1 MRKRCWKTVLSAIL
15 ASAMLFTS
23 VPTNLT
29 MTVQAKEPGVED
41 TLDDVNETEDEDEQE
56 NESLTGNEAGEEENA
71 QNSVGGGINLVTT
84 TEDEGGDNTG
94 TNTTPG
100 VTTDNNDTPDTNDND
115 GGNGGQ
121 ITPKAN
127 ATTGAVLNE
136 DKTVTFTC
144 VAEELVFKDWKADGK
159 VVSTTE
165 LKDKGIWVK
174 GSVFD
179 PSWGK
184 IVELKEGEA
193 GKNGEEAEEGV
204 WRRTTST
211 AVSPGKY
218 EYLFMGGSEEDNI
231 TDTTG
236 GNRTLVVPGLGD
248 AAINATANGA
258 TDLPAELDTYY
269 TEDGTKT
276 SKAVTYALTDDATQK
291 NVSLGGT
298 SGQQTLTVPSTL
310 EIGNKFTL
318 TATADGTSDS
328 CTVTVTVVSA
338 GASAITGPVIG
349 KGQVT
354 FYFQDDNYQLVKVK
368 GEMTPNDWK
377 PIPMEYDSETGFWTL
392 TYDVLPGTYSYGFE
406 TFKDGADLSAEG
418 AWATDPLNDSGKVT
432 VTESPERT
440 SPKIEGKAVTFSYR
454 AQTAEKV
461 YIAGNMNNY
470 DATMPEESE
479 YKLTKNESTD
489 YWELTREMSAG
500 SYDYKIVADF
510 GLGVMW
516 LRDPLNPDKQDKN
529 DPNST
534 FVITGLADG
543 SEVMNRARAEAELKS
558 ELDLF
563 DETGESRSVAVTYDL
578 SEETKKAPYKDA
590 VKVTIDEE
598 SGKSHVTITDS
609 FPEDVTEF
617 TLTASDGKGNT
628 SKVTVTIVDKTYKY
642 TIYYYDRYPSHMDVD
657 ASDLW
662 IWENA
667 VGGSDGAAFEYTE
680 KVTLKDSDEWLK
692 ATVEVPYTELGII
705 GRSKGGWTWQDENR
719 SYSNTNEKEEVELY
733 YVFGRDITEEYPTKL
748 PAPVKEPDP
757 RFLVVEYT
765 RGTGTEGWYFYTWN
779 NGRVDMNY
787 IEEQVGD
794 NNDNAIPFKDEDGDG
809 TGTAIVPIGS
819 WNESVSFCLEKKA
832 GGAHWADKDGGDHM
846 CTLPLDQTVVK
857 IKMVEGQGIT
867 YVYPYNTG
875 YEIDVPE
882 ETIHFYYRDDEAF
895 LKGSESGHASAQLEI
910 RVKDAEGTLGE
921 AEMKDM
927 VYDMDDIDDDPEQ
940 QRYEYDVEDLQ
951 ATTYYYRYVL
961 KDDEDAITYVLDKYN
976 EEKETIDG
984 TEYSV
989 CKYELFDVELQA
1001 SMQNDS
1007 MDYNDN
1013 NVLTL
1018 TVKAKDSEPA
1028 QQADEA
1034 QAEENK
1040 LPVGFEVSKAYVD
1053 LSAIGGS
1060 SEAEIDPELLQLSIA
1075 VKSSIGTGTKT
1086 LPVTLYDQYN
1096 NVYTTEANVNVI
1108 PRTNSSYISDDFDW
1122 DEAVIYFAVTDRF
1135 FDGNAGNNNGNAP
1148 GSYDKSTNNGSNS
1161 SYHGGDFAGLTQKLD
1176 YLQDLGVNTIW
1187 ITPIVE
1193 NQLTP
1198 NEVDNPTITQAWG
1211 YHGYWA
1217 KDFTKLDGHL
1227 GNEAEFK
1234 ALLDAAHAKGMKVM
1248 VDVVLNHSGY
1258 GDAVTDYFN
1267 NYPTEDGETIQMLR
1281 GADETVSGSD
1291 QQSSL
1296 SGLPDFRTEDPEV
1309 RELLVEW
1316 QSNWV
1321 SKYDIDYYR
1330 VDTVKHVDNTTW
1342 SAFKNALTE
1351 INPDFKM
1358 IGEWAGAGYGTDTG
1372 LLNSGRMDSLLDF
1385 DFNDQAA
1392 TFVKGDLSSVE
1403 NFLSA
1408 RNGAIDNTASLG
1420 AFLSSH
1426 DEDGFVY
1433 KLMNPEQ
1440 GVGKSEEEARNLAL
1454 VAASLQL
1461 TAKGQ
1466 IVIYYGEEI
1475 GVSDGQENYPYNTN
1489 RNDFDWSKVTD
1500 DNKTLAHYKTMLAIR
1515 NKYSDVLA
1523 KGSRTTVV
1531 ADNER
1536 GLDVF
1541 TRSYG
1546 GTSLIVAL
1554 NIRDAAQEYVLVGQ
1568 NPGATFND
1576 LYSDTQYVAD
1586 KNGNVIITVPAVA
1599 DGGTVVLEAGQG
1611 AQGELNVPAT
1621 MQVRSIPDQTYTGLS
1636 IKLSEDVLQV
1646 YHGTTKLTAGV
1657 DYSVSYKNNKAVGTA
1672 TVTIKGKGNYKDSVT
1687 TQFNIVPKNIDDPD
1701 VVIITYNE
1709 YVKANN
1715 KKQKPLSKITYNG
1728 KKLTT
1733 KEYKVEYYNQATG
1746 EVSDG
1751 VTEAGDYQMVITG
1764 LGNNYTGKATK
1775 MVHVVD
1781 NGTLMNALTITL
1793 ECNGMTNNSIAYTG
1807 EAIKPTVVAKDG
1819 SKTLTGAEAGSED
1832 ENAET
1837 TEYIYTYSNNVNVG
1851 TASVI
1856 ITGKSGKNYYG
1867 SVTKTF
1873 KITGTELSKV
1883 AKVTGVQSKVTIN
1896 PISGKAEQENP
1907 ALAPKKN
1914 SDPALVENVDY
1925 TVSYSNNTQP
1935 GTATVIFTGM
1945 GRYTGS
1951 LKKTFKVTAAAWTKA
1966 DLDNKTLVINVNKT
1980 APFSKKGAQP
1990 AVTVTYRGMKLSA
2003 GKDYKVTYTNN
2014 KVVTKNKK
2022 ASVTITG
2029 MGMFSGTIKNA
2040 KEFTVEKADLQKAV
2054 TLTVRDAVYSD
2065 QKERLKSKPVVK
2077 EADGTILA
2085 EGKDYTVAYQ
2095 AKDANGNWVG
2105 LEDSG
2110 ALLSAGE
2117 SMKVLVTA
2125 VESGNYVKST
2135 EKEYKIAKAS
2145 ILNATII
2152 VKAQTYTGKA
2162 ITIDES
2168 DISKAR
2174 IGKYDLIPGTDYE
2187 IVQDSYE
2194 RNVNKGNATV
2204 TIRGIGDYGDEKKV
2218 TFRITSAGMRWW
2230 WNLFS

>member
-29 MTVQAKEPGVED
+29 MTVHAEELGMED
-41 TLDDVNETEDEDEQE
+41 MSDDVSETEVEDEQE
-56 NESLTGNEAGEEENA
+56 NQSLTGNEAGGE
-71 QNSVGGGINLVTT
+71 QNVQNPVGGTKAVKT
-84 TEDEGGDNTG
+84 TEDDGAETEA
-94 TNTTPG
+94 
-100 VTTDNNDTPDTNDND
+100 PDTNDSNA
-115 GGNGGQ
+115 GNSGSQ
-121 ITPKAN
+121 NATKATG
-127 ATTGAVLNE
+127 ATTGEVVNGKQVTFTCVAADLTFTVWDSTNETNIPVQPDENNPIVVLGGKVNADWTKLATLTNTVDDVWEGTATLSPGSYNYKFVVGEGGYETGDNRPFSIDGMSDATINVVRGEETDLADKIDGISVVYALTSETTSADTNGAISLSGEPGSQKLTVGADWEAGKDFTMTATQVDGSETCTVTVKVTATALKEDPTITGPVTKNGRTTFYYFDTTAEEVYLAGSMTDWQNGKKLMTYHADTGYWTITLTLGIGTHKYKFIVDGSWITDPLNPPPEGGDGNSEVTVTEAPSEVSPIIE
-136 DKTVTFTC
+136 DKTVTFMYENSD
-144 VAEELVFKDWKADGK
+144 A
-159 VVSTTE
+159 
-165 LKDKGIWVK
+165 
-174 GSVFD
+174 
-179 PSWGK
+179 
-184 IVELKEGEA
+184 
-193 GKNGEEAEEGV
+193 
-204 WRRTTST
+204 T
-211 AVSPGKY
+211 AVYVAGTMSGW
-218 EYLFMGGSEEDNI
+218 G
-231 TDTTG
+231 DT
-236 GNRTLVVPGLGD
+236 V
-248 AAINATANGA
+248 
-258 TDLPAELDTYY
+258 
-269 TEDGTKT
+269 K
-276 SKAVTYALTDDATQK
+276 SDDYK
-291 NVSLGGT
+291 MSMN
-298 SGQQTLTVPSTL
+298 
-310 EIGNKFTL
+310 E
-318 TATADGTSDS
+318 
-328 CTVTVTVVSA
+328 
-338 GASAITGPVIG
+338 
-349 KGQVT
+349 
-354 FYFQDDNYQLVKVK
+354 
-368 GEMTPNDWK
+368 
-377 PIPMEYDSETGFWTL
+377 
-392 TYDVLPGTYSYGFE
+392 
-406 TFKDGADLSAEG
+406 
-418 AWATDPLNDSGKVT
+418 DSG
-432 VTESPERT
+432 
-440 SPKIEGKAVTFSYR
+440 
-454 AQTAEKV
+454 
-461 YIAGNMNNY
+461 
-470 DATMPEESE
+470 
-479 YKLTKNESTD
+479 
-489 YWELTREMSAG
+489 YWELTKEMSAG
-500 SYDYKIVADF
+500 SYEYKYVYYVEGDTELKWAE
-510 GLGVMW
+510 
-516 LRDPLNPDKQDKN
+516 DPLNPNKIEGGN
-529 DPNST
+529 AT
-534 FVITGLADG
+534 FVIAGLADDDV
-543 SEVMNRARAEAELKS
+543 VMNRARAEVELTS
-558 ELDLF
+558 TLNLF
-563 DETGESRSVAVTYDL
+563 DEAGKSSEVAVTYDL

-590 VKVTIDEE
+590 VKVTTDEE
-598 SGKSHVTITDS
+598 SGKSYVTITDK

-617 TLTASDGKGNT
+617 TLTASDKDGNA

-642 TIYYYDRYPSHMDVD
+642 TIYYYDRYPSHMDVE
-657 ASDLW
+657 AADLW
-662 IWENA
+662 IWENTT
-667 VGGSDGAAFEYTE
+667 GGSAGAAFEYTE
-680 KVTLKDSDEWLK
+680 KVTLNDSDEWLK

-719 SYSNTNEKEEVELY
+719 SYSNPDEDEEVTLY
-733 YVFGRDITEEYPTKL
+733 YVFGRDLTKTYPTKL
-748 PAPVKEPDP
+748 PAPVTEPDP

-765 RGTGTEGWYFYTWN
+765 RGAGTDDWYFYTWN
-779 NGRVDMNY
+779 NGRIDKDY
-787 IEEQVGD
+787 IEEQDGSG
-794 NNDNAIPFKDEDGDG
+794 NSFIPFKDEDGDG
-809 TGTAIVPIGS
+809 TGIAIVPIGP
-819 WNESVSFCLEKKA
+819 WNESVSFCLEQKA

-882 ETIHFYYRDDEAF
+882 KTIHFYYRDDEAF

-910 RVKDAEGTLGE
+910 RVKDAEGKVGE
-921 AEMKDM
+921 AETKDM

-961 KDDEDAITYVLDKYN
+961 KDDEDATTYVLDKYN

-1075 VKSSIGTGTKT
+1075 VKRSVETGTKT

-1096 NVYTTEANVNVI
+1096 NVYTAEANVNVT
-1108 PRTNSSYISDDFDW
+1108 PRDKSSHIADDFDW

-1135 FDGNAGNNNGNAP
+1135 FDGNAGNNSGNAP
-1148 GSYDKSTNNGSNS
+1148 GSYDKTTNNGSNS

-1187 ITPIVE
+1187 ITPIVQ
-1193 NQLTP
+1193 NQLEANVVKDDP
-1198 NEVDNPTITQAWG
+1198 AITQAWG

-1217 KDFTKLDGHL
+1217 KDFTKLDEHL
-1227 GNEAEFK
+1227 GTEAEFS

-1267 NYPTEDGETIQMLR
+1267 NYETEDGEVIQMLR

-1309 RELLVEW
+1309 RNLLVEW
-1316 QSNWV
+1316 QSNWI
-1321 SKYDIDYYR
+1321 SKYNIDYYR

-1440 GVGKSEEEARNLAL
+1440 GVGKSKEEAHNLAL

-1466 IVIYYGEEI
+1466 VVIYYGEEI

-1568 NPGATFND
+1568 NPGATFYDN
-1576 LYSDTQYVAD
+1576 YSGTQYVAD

-1621 MQVRSIPDQTYTGLS
+1621 MQVKSIPNQTYTGLS

-1646 YHGTTKLTAGV
+1646 SHGTTRLVAGV
-1657 DYSVSYKNNKAVGTA
+1657 DYSVSYKNNKAIGTA
-1672 TVTIKGKGNYKDSVT
+1672 TVTIKGKGNYKDTVT
-1687 TQFNIVPKNIDDPD
+1687 TQFNIVPKNIEDED
-1701 VVIITYNE
+1701 VEITYNE
-1709 YVKANN
+1709 FVRVNN
-1715 KKQKPLSKITYNG
+1715 KEQKPLSKITYNG

-1733 KEYKVEYYNQATG
+1733 KDYKVEYYKFENDQKIGSALKG
-1746 EVSDG
+1746 VKEVG
-1751 VTEAGDYQMVITG
+1751 NYQMVITG
-1764 LGNNYTGKATK
+1764 MGNYTGTFTDTI
-1775 MVHVVD
+1775 HVVAD
-1781 NGTLMNALTITL
+1781 GDGTFMNTLNITL
-1793 ECNGMTNNSIAYTG
+1793 KYNDAPLTSIAYTG
-1807 EAIKPTVVAKDG
+1807 TAIEPTVEVKKKDG
-1819 SKTLTGAEAGSED
+1819 TLVD
-1832 ENAET
+1832 EEN
-1837 TEYIYTYSNNVNVG
+1837 YKVSSSNNTNVG
-1851 TASVI
+1851 TANVV
-1856 ITGKSGKNYYG
+1856 ITGLSAKGYYG

-1873 KITGTELSKV
+1873 KITGTALSSV
-1883 AKVTGVQSKVTIN
+1883 AKINTTGWQNKVPIN
-1896 PISGKAEQENP
+1896 PLSGEAVQTN
-1907 ALAPKKN
+1907 ASLTPKR
-1914 SDPALVENVDY
+1914 DDTLEEGTDY
-1925 TVSYSNNTQP
+1925 TVSYSNNTKP
-1935 GTATVIFTGM
+1935 GTATVTFTGM

-1951 LKKTFKVTAAAWTKA
+1951 LKKTFKVTAVAWSKA
-1966 DLDNKTLVINVNKT
+1966 DLGKTLSVTVSKT
-1980 APFSKKGAQP
+1980 ASFAKKGAQP
-1990 AVTVTYRGMKLSA
+1990 TVNVTYNNKRLTA
-2003 GKDYKVTYTNN
+2003 GKDYKVTYNNN
-2014 KVVTKNKK
+2014 KAVTTTATKK
-2022 ASVTITG
+2022 KPSVTITG
-2029 MGMFSGTIKNA
+2029 MGMFSGTIKDA
-2040 KEFTVEKADLQKAV
+2040 KDFTIVPADLKTAGITV
-2054 TLTVRDAVYSD
+2054 TVPDA
-2065 QKERLKSKPVVK
+2065 ELAGNIESKPVVK
-2077 EADGTILA
+2077 EADGTYLTN
-2085 EGKDYTVAYQ
+2085 GTDYTVEYH
-2095 AKDANGNWVG
+2095 KLDENGKPT
-2105 LEDSG
+2105 EDNDTPTVNTR
-2110 ALLSAGE
+2110 
-2117 SMKVLVTA
+2117 MQVT
-2125 VESGNYVKST
+2125 VTGKGNYEGSVS
-2135 EKEYKIAKAS
+2135 KEYRIVGTS
-2145 ILNATII
+2145 ISKATIV
-2152 VKAQTYTGKA
+2152 VKAQTYTGQA
-2162 ITIDES
+2162 ITLDAN
-2168 DISKAR
+2168 DFSKAR
-2174 IGKYDLIPGTDYE
+2174 IGKNNLKFGEDFE
-2187 IVQDSYE
+2187 IVPGSYE
-2194 RNVNKGNATV
+2194 NNVNKGNATV
-2204 TIRGIGDYGDEKKV
+2204 IVRGIGENYGGEKKV
-2218 TFRITSAGMRWW
+2218 TFRITSSGMRWW